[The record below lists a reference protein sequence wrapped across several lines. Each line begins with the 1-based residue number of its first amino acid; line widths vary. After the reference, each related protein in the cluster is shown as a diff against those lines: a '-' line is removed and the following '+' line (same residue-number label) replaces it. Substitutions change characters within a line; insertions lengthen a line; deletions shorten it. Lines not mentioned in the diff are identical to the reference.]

1 MNEFLTFGPPIEANV
16 PFRILNWIH
25 ETCIITMITTNDSL
39 QVARWSDI
47 IAAADQIMSSCVTR
61 YSWGGNVELDRYES
75 DPRFFLPPMLAVW
88 IVPAPNR
95 GRGEK
100 LTCVLEHDRTEIA
113 VPACASSSTSGWSRV
128 LLWDGV
134 GNGWSVGNAT
144 NETVAGA
151 LALGA
156 VGNGS
161 TEGQSVDK
169 AVQLGEGSGGSW

>member
-1 MNEFLTFGPPIEANV
+1 
-16 PFRILNWIH
+16 
-25 ETCIITMITTNDSL
+25 
-39 QVARWSDI
+39 
-47 IAAADQIMSSCVTR
+47 
-61 YSWGGNVELDRYES
+61 
-75 DPRFFLPPMLAVW
+75 MLAVW